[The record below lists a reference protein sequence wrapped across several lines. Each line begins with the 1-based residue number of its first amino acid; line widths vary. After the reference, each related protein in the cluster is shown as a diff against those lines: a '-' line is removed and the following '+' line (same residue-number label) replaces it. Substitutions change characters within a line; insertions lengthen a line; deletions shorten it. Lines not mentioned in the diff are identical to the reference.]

1 MFATANFDIVSLSTK
16 LCSQAEQLSTR
27 LQENI
32 DNDDLSSAIEIATTS
47 IGNDCIVVLLAM
59 VQCVDRDPENDF
71 RPLSIAHND
80 NDDDD
85 NATHQALNNMADVAL
100 LTLTDLYKVGE
111 LYLKSKGWVAIDQS
125 STVSG
130 GIMYEHY
137 ETGEVSEEPNYDNL
151 TWQMKLMLSIPILIE
166 PGCDDVDGHVV

>member
-1 MFATANFDIVSLSTK
+1 MFAATANFDIASLSTK
-16 LCSQAEQLSTR
+16 LCSQAEQLRTR

-32 DNDDLSSAIEIATTS
+32 DNDDLSSAIEIATES
-47 IGNDCIVVLLAM
+47 IGNDCIVALLAM

-71 RPLSIAHND
+71 RPSIYAHSD
-80 NDDDD
+80 NDD

-130 GIMYEHY
+130 GIIYECN
-137 ETGEVSEEPNYDNL
+137 ETGDVS
-151 TWQMKLMLSIPILIE
+151 
-166 PGCDDVDGHVV
+166 